1 MKSGLKILV
10 VMVLMFCFAKTCYA
24 YDVVCKYQKDDNEIA
39 IEYDEVVN
47 KYMFSYN
54 YDEYTKNM
62 NVSSIKSGQTGNSIF
77 EAALFLDEESAN
89 NLKDANNIK
98 CPTYAFWDTDEKD
111 FCFSNSNSGCSQIS
125 GHNFIQY
132 NKTIDYTEGKIEDV
146 LVCETQSS
154 GSSYTAGDTKFK
166 ITIDSAN
173 SVNISY
179 SSNNSVWQELPYSSD
194 YVRVKND
201 IGTDTSAF
209 FYNNNL
215 NQAITDRRNFD
226 ELFYELSENATKC
239 PDMKFTYYVGNYY
252 VYLENSFDDEFILG
266 EQETD
271 KPSNDNDNDN
281 DDNLTEDLN
290 PDFDFR
296 AEDCESYLGNPID
309 KGSPAYYLAF
319 IFDLMKY
326 AAIVIL
332 IVLTII
338 EFVKATASSNQ
349 DAMKKAIQNSIKRLL
364 IAVIIFFVPTLVM
377 FILQLFGITS
387 ATTCGIS

>member
-1 MKSGLKILV
+1 M
-10 VMVLMFCFAKTCYA
+10 
-24 YDVVCKYQKDDNEIA
+24 
-39 IEYDEVVN
+39 
-47 KYMFSYN
+47 
-54 YDEYTKNM
+54 
-62 NVSSIKSGQTGNSIF
+62 
-77 EAALFLDEESAN
+77 
-89 NLKDANNIK
+89 
-98 CPTYAFWDTDEKD
+98 
-111 FCFSNSNSGCSQIS
+111 
-125 GHNFIQY
+125 
-132 NKTIDYTEGKIEDV
+132 
-146 LVCETQSS
+146 
-154 GSSYTAGDTKFK
+154 
-166 ITIDSAN
+166 
-173 SVNISY
+173 NISY

-271 KPSNDNDNDN
+271 KPSNDNDN